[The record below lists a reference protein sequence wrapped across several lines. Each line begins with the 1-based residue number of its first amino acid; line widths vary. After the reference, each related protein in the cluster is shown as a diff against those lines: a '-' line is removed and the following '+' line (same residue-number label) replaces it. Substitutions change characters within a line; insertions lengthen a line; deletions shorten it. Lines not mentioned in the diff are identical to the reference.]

1 MHVCIVN
8 EEHEKSLL
16 RNHHLPH

>member
-16 RNHHLPH
+16 RNHYLPH